1 MYINIYI
8 GIAIFIFLLKIN
20 ENGTVTT
27 VSSYEVR
34 LKERTLFEGY
44 CTLEFNDKPSWMTVF
59 QFNLTTDGRHYSKN
73 YTVHIYQSVCQKIHD
88 EFGIVSTSL
97 KVI

>member
-1 MYINIYI
+1 M
-8 GIAIFIFLLKIN
+8 KIN

-27 VSSYEVR
+27 VSTYEVR

-44 CTLEFNDKPSWMTVF
+44 CTLEFSDKLSWMTVV
-59 QFNLTTDGRHYSKN
+59 QFNLTTDGGRHYSKN
-73 YTVHIYQSVCQKIHD
+73 YTLHIYQSVCQNIHD
-88 EFGIVSTSL
+88 EFGIISTSL